1 MNAKLLFAAG
11 IVLAVVAGALFGGWY
26 VLRRQPPAFCQ
37 ISGRPI
43 HANMVT
49 YAQVDGK
56 KVYACC
62 ARCVL
67 TLARQTG
74 KTARILEVTDYATG
88 RRLAAR
94 DAYFVDGSDVHMCAG
109 PRLEVDESRTPY
121 YRFFDRCE
129 PSLLAF
135 ASEQRAREFAAE
147 HGGTVRQVEELERE
161 VRPAAS
167 ATEKVK

>member
-1 MNAKLLFAAG
+1 MKSKPLCAAV
-11 IVLAVVAGALFGGWY
+11 IALAVVAGALAGGWY

-43 HANMVT
+43 HANMIT
-49 YAQVDGK
+49 YAEVDGK

-67 TLARQTG
+67 TLAEETG
-74 KTARILEVTDYATG
+74 KTVRILEVTDYATG

-94 DAYFVDGSDVHMCAG
+94 DAYFVDGSEAHICAG

-121 YRFFDRCE
+121 YRIFDRCE
-129 PSLLAF
+129 PSVLGF
-135 ASEQRAREFAAE
+135 ASEQRAREFAAQ
-147 HGGTVRQVEELERE
+147 HGGAVKRLDQLMQE
-161 VRPAAS
+161 VRPAAP
-167 ATEKVK
+167 AGEKGR